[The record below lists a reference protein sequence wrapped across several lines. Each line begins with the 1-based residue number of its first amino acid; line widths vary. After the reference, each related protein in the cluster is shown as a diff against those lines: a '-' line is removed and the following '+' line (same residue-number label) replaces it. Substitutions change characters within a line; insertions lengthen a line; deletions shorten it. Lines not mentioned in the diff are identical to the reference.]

1 MSTAISGRFLPLP
14 CQTQTIILSTQ
25 YKELEAWLYYSD
37 IHII

>member
-1 MSTAISGRFLPLP
+1 MSAAISGRFLSLP
-14 CQTQTIILSTQ
+14 CQTQTILNTQ